1 MKPKISIITVAY
13 NAEAYIEDTIQSV
26 INQSYNNIEYIIIDG
41 DSKDATLQICEKYK
55 DQISIL
61 VSEPDMGLYDAMNKG
76 VKMATGELI
85 GILNSDDIFYNDNV
99 IEEVVKYHKNNVLDA
114 SVSDVVYT
122 DVNGKIVRNYSAKKW
137 LPEKLKIGFMPPH
150 AGIFIKKEI
159 FQKFGNYQLDFIIGA
174 DYELITRFF
183 LSNNISW
190 NYLNITTTSM
200 LVGGI
205 SSSGISSYKLIS
217 KEIKKSLTRNDIKFS
232 YLKVQ
237 LRGLWKI
244 IGLLIKK

>member
-1 MKPKISIITVAY
+1 MKISIITVCY
-13 NAEAYIEDTIQSV
+13 NSESTIEKTFQSV
-26 INQSYNNIEYIIIDG
+26 KNQKYKNIEYIVVDG
-41 DSKDATLQICEKYK
+41 RSTDGTLSLINKYNNVISKF
-55 DQISIL
+55 
-61 VSEPDMGLYDAMNKG
+61 VSEPDKGLYDAMNKG

-99 IEEVVKYHKNNVLDA
+99 IEEVVKYHKRNNLDA

-122 DVNGKIVRNYSAKKW
+122 DVNGKIVRKYSAKKW
-137 LPEKLKIGFMPPH
+137 LPEKLRIGFMPPH

-159 FQKFGNYQLDFIIGA
+159 FQKFGNYQLDFVIGA

-190 NYLNITTTSM
+190 KYLNITTTSM
-200 LVGGI
+200 LIGGI
-205 SSSGISSYKLIS
+205 SSSGVSSYKLIS
-217 KEIKKSLTRNDIKFS
+217 KEIKRALTRNNIKFS
-232 YLKVQ
+232 YLRVQ

-244 IGLLIKK
+244 IGLLIK

>member
-1 MKPKISIITVAY
+1 LKISIITVCY
-13 NAEAYIEDTIQSV
+13 NSESTIEKTFQSV
-26 INQSYNNIEYIIIDG
+26 KNQKYKDIEYIVVDG
-41 DSKDATLQICEKYK
+41 QSTDGTLSLIKKYNNVISKF
-55 DQISIL
+55 
-61 VSEPDMGLYDAMNKG
+61 VSESDKGLYDAMNKG
-76 VKMATGELI
+76 IKMATGELI

-99 IEEVVKYHKNNVLDA
+99 IEDVVKYHKSNNLDA

-150 AGIFIKKEI
+150 AGIFIKKKI
-159 FQKFGNYQLDFIIGA
+159 FQKFGNYQLDFVIGA

-217 KEIKKSLTRNDIKFS
+217 KEIKKALTRNNVKFS

-244 IGLLIKK
+244 IGLLIK